1 MGLIIT
7 LYLIV
12 ANIYSTLSAPPGRG
26 FSYIEFWMVGIQ
38 VPILVSLVEY
48 STILGLRKYWKQ
60 QAREAK
66 VFDSRENSQNSI
78 PRIPDISFDKVDKW
92 TCIVSLIY
100 YFLFC
105 LCYWG
110 ALY

>member
-7 LYLIV
+7 LYLIA
-12 ANIYSTLSAPPGRG
+12 ANIYSSLSAPPGRG
-26 FSYIEFWMVGIQ
+26 FSYIELWMVGIQ

-48 STILGLRKYWKQ
+48 SVILGLRKYWKQ

-66 VFDSRENSQNSI
+66 VFASRESSQNSI
-78 PRIPDISFDKVDKW
+78 PKIPDISFDKVDMI